1 MELLSIGA
9 VLLAH
14 RRLLALG
21 LLVAVLA
28 GFMAQRRV
36 GEATSSGE
44 AIQRVLVGPP
54 DAPAIKT
61 DSVATQT
68 LIARGQLLADVMT
81 SEPERRA
88 LSTRSGVALDRLAVI
103 GPASR
108 PPIVPVPLAVEG
120 TRTGASAP
128 TPYVL
133 RVESADTNPIMT
145 LTAGA
150 PTLADAQ
157 RFVDAGTA
165 TLTDLV
171 GRSTGDRVALGVEK
185 LGPVT
190 ARTVVNRPSK
200 LMIVVAPVMTLI
212 LWCAAIVLL
221 SGVRRFRRRE
231 NAAPALG
238 C

>member
-1 MELLSIGA
+1 MELLSIA
-9 VLLAH
+9 SVLLRH
-14 RRLLALG
+14 KRLLALG

-28 GFMAQRRV
+28 GFMAQRRI
-36 GEATSSGE
+36 GEATSSGQ
-44 AIQRVLVGPP
+44 AIQQVLVGPP
-54 DAPAIKT
+54 DAPAIKA

-68 LIARGQLLADVMT
+68 LIARAQLLADVMT
-81 SEPERRA
+81 SEPERQT
-88 LSTRSGVALDRLAVI
+88 LSTRSGVSLSQLAVI

-157 RFVDAGTA
+157 RFVNAGTE
-165 TLTDLV
+165 TLTELV
-171 GRSTGDRVALGVEK
+171 GRSTGERVALSVEK

-190 ARTVVNRPSK
+190 ARTVVDRPSK
-200 LMIVVAPVMTLI
+200 MMIAVAPFMTLI
-212 LWCAAIVLL
+212 LWCSAIVLL
-221 SGVRRFRRRE
+221 SGIRRYRRRE
-231 NAAPALG
+231 NAAPALSY
-238 C
+238 